1 MLVVDASAAIELLLS
16 TPLGQQVAR
25 EIGLEHTLHAPDL
38 LGVEIV
44 SVLRRLIATG
54 EIETTVA
61 GRVLADLSALGVET
75 YEHAPLL
82 ERMLALRTNLTSYD
96 AAYVALAEGLGAA
109 LVTCDEKLARA
120 PGHGATVTVVR
131 AQ

>member
-16 TPLGQQVAR
+16 TPLGRQVAR

-44 SVLRRLIATG
+44 SVLRRLIAAG
-54 EIETTVA
+54 EIDATIAE
-61 GRVLADLSALGVET
+61 RVLADLAALGVET

-82 ERMLALRTNLTSYD
+82 ERMLALRKNLSSYD

-109 LVTCDEKLARA
+109 LLTCDEKLARA
-120 PGHGATVTVVR
+120 PGHGATVTIVR
-131 AQ
+131 AS

>member
-1 MLVVDASAAIELLLS
+1 
-16 TPLGQQVAR
+16 
-25 EIGLEHTLHAPDL
+25 
-38 LGVEIV
+38 
-44 SVLRRLIATG
+44 VLRRLIAAG
-54 EIETTVA
+54 EIDTTIA
-61 GRVLADLSALGVET
+61 GRVLADLVALGVET

-120 PGHGATVTVVR
+120 PVTARRSRSCGRRNRSKRRPVIALLQQTNILQHFQR
-131 AQ
+131 LT